1 MILMASPSDDTS
13 VLTKQ
18 SMDAMWELDEKVL
31 EIGVRLDRVGSRNGR
46 KSMHGAIDCL
56 RSAPNI
62 VYSIFATMG
71 EELYSFSAAPCQKP
85 ALRKTNVE
93 ADEQRHVSRY

>member
-31 EIGVRLDRVGSRNGR
+31 EIGVRLDRVGSRNGL
-46 KSMHGAIDCL
+46 SLIHI
-56 RSAPNI
+56 
-62 VYSIFATMG
+62 
-71 EELYSFSAAPCQKP
+71 
-85 ALRKTNVE
+85 
-93 ADEQRHVSRY
+93 